1 MNSRRVAPGD
11 LIITKPRGEDK
22 RYAGIVTN
30 IEMISGSGC
39 VFIEWSNDR
48 PHSYNTTY
56 GYCATNIHNC
66 YDEFTIVKA
75 K

>member
-1 MNSRRVAPGD
+1 MSSRYVSLGD

-30 IEMISGSGC
+30 IETISGSGC
-39 VFIEWSNDR
+39 VFVEWSNDR
-48 PHSYNTTY
+48 PPSYNTIY
-56 GYCATNIHNC
+56 GYSAINIHNC
-66 YDEFTIVKA
+66 FDEFTIVKA

>member
-1 MNSRRVAPGD
+1 

-39 VFIEWSNDR
+39 VFVEWSSDR
-48 PHSYNTTY
+48 PPSYNTIY
-56 GYCATNIHNC
+56 GYSATNIHNC